1 MSEPMSLWKFGDFEK
16 EIDFTDADFLDALD
30 DAKANMAEELKKV
43 PKVGKNSDIIRAQ
56 VQCYRT
62 FFDTLFGAGA
72 GEAILEGK
80 TSLEVCLRAESSLVA
95 FEDNESHR
103 IDSQYSKYYVKNH
116 GNREQRRRYNKGR
129 KQG

>member
-1 MSEPMSLWKFGDFEK
+1 MSIWKFGNFEK

-30 DAKANMAEELKKV
+30 AAKASMAEELKKV

-62 FFDTLFGAGA
+62 FFDTLFGKGA
-72 GEAILEGK
+72 GEAVFEGK
-80 TSLEVCLRAESSLVA
+80 TSLEVCLRAASSLVA
-95 FEDNESHR
+95 FEDNESQR
-103 IDSQYSKYYVKNH
+103 IDSQYSKYYVQNH
-116 GNREQRRRYNKGR
+116 GNREQRRRYNKNHKSG

>member
-1 MSEPMSLWKFGDFEK
+1 MSLWKFGNFEK
-16 EIDFTDADFLDALD
+16 EIDFTDADFLDVLD
-30 DAKANMAEELKKV
+30 DAKVNMAEELKKV

-72 GEAILEGK
+72 GEAVFEGK
-80 TSLEVCLRAESSLVA
+80 TSLEVCLRAASSLVA
-95 FEDNESHR
+95 FEDSESQR
-103 IDSQYSKYYVKNH
+103 IDSQYRKYYVQNH
-116 GNREQRRRYNKGR
+116 GNREQRRKYNKNHKGG

>member
-1 MSEPMSLWKFGDFEK
+1 MSLWKFGDFEK

-80 TSLEVCLRAESSLVA
+80 TSLEVCLRAASSLVA

-116 GNREQRRRYNKGR
+116 GNRT
-129 KQG
+129 

>member
-1 MSEPMSLWKFGDFEK
+1 MSLWKFGNFEK
-16 EIDFTDADFLDALD
+16 EIDFTDADFLDVLD
-30 DAKANMAEELKKV
+30 AAKASMAEELRKV

-72 GEAILEGK
+72 GEAVFEGK
-80 TSLEVCLRAESSLVA
+80 TSLEVCLRAASSLVA
-95 FEDNESHR
+95 FEDRESQR
-103 IDSQYSKYYVKNH
+103 IDSQYRKYYVQNH
-116 GNREQRRRYNKGR
+116 GNREQRRKYNKNHKGG

>member
-1 MSEPMSLWKFGDFEK
+1 MSLWKFGNFEK
-16 EIDFTDADFLDALD
+16 EIDFTDADFLDALVA
-30 DAKANMAEELKKV
+30 AKASMAEELRKV

-72 GEAILEGK
+72 GEAVFEGK
-80 TSLEVCLRAESSLVA
+80 TSLEVCLRAASSLVA
-95 FEDNESHR
+95 FEDRESQR
-103 IDSQYSKYYVKNH
+103 IDSQYRKYYVQNH
-116 GNREQRRRYNKGR
+116 GNREQRRKYNKNHKGG

>member
-1 MSEPMSLWKFGDFEK
+1 MSLWKFGNFEK
-16 EIDFTDADFLDALD
+16 EIDFTDADFLDALN
-30 DAKANMAEELKKV
+30 DAKVNMAEELKKV

-72 GEAILEGK
+72 GEAIFEGK
-80 TSLEVCLRAESSLVA
+80 TSLEVCLRAASSLVA
-95 FEDNESHR
+95 FEDNESQR

-116 GNREQRRRYNKGR
+116 GNREQRRRYNKKHKSG

>member
-1 MSEPMSLWKFGDFEK
+1 MSLWKFGNFEK
-16 EIDFTDADFLDALD
+16 EIDFTDADFLDSLD
-30 DAKANMAEELKKV
+30 AAKANMAEELKKV

-62 FFDTLFGAGA
+62 FFDTLFGTGA
-72 GEAILEGK
+72 GEAIFEGK
-80 TSLEVCLRAESSLVA
+80 TSLEVCLRASSSLVA
-95 FEDNESHR
+95 FEDNESQR

-116 GNREQRRRYNKGR
+116 GNREQRRKYNKNHKGG

>member
-1 MSEPMSLWKFGDFEK
+1 MSLWKFGNFEK

-30 DAKANMAEELKKV
+30 AAKASMAEELRKV

-72 GEAILEGK
+72 GEAVFEGK
-80 TSLEVCLRAESSLVA
+80 TSLEVCLRAASSLVA
-95 FEDNESHR
+95 FEDRESQR
-103 IDSQYSKYYVKNH
+103 IDSQYRKYYVQNH
-116 GNREQRRRYNKGR
+116 GNREQRRKYNKNHKGG